1 MPRPKSLRSDRV
13 RAAPEIASAREQRRT
28 RTAAAATSHSAIVGR
43 IDPKLPIAP
52 QVGDILRRGILTLA
66 LKPSEGLSEQEI
78 ASALAVSRTPVREAL
93 IKLAEEGLIDIL
105 PQRGSFVAP
114 IRLAE
119 VIEAQFIREVLETAV
134 VRRAALARNDA
145 FVAELNR
152 QLSEQSRA
160 VKAKDLDRF
169 LELDE
174 NFHRAMSESVGLN
187 RSWRLIQNVKT
198 QMDRVR
204 YLSLPEPGQLNLLL
218 EQHVAIVEA
227 VRTKNPDTAEIGMR
241 VHLQEV
247 FRSIEALAKQRP
259 DMFVR

>member
-1 MPRPKSLRSDRV
+1 MPRPKSLRSKRFEGVPDVPPAGNRRRT
-13 RAAPEIASAREQRRT
+13 RAAP
-28 RTAAAATSHSAIVGR
+28 AAAPRSAIVGL

-52 QVGDILRRGILTLA
+52 QVSDILRRGILTLS

-119 VIEAQFIREVLETAV
+119 VIEAQFIREVLESAV
-134 VRRAALARNDA
+134 VRRAAFARNDQ
-145 FVAELNR
+145 FVADLNR
-152 QLSEQSRA
+152 QIAEQSHA
-160 VKAKDLDRF
+160 VKAKNLDRF

-174 NFHRAMSESVGLN
+174 DFHRAMSESVGLN

-204 YLSLPEPGQLNLLL
+204 YLSLPEPGHLNLLL
-218 EQHVAIVEA
+218 EQHAEIVRAIQA
-227 VRTKNPDTAEIGMR
+227 KNPDAAETGMR

-247 FRSIEALAKQRP
+247 FRSIEALAKQGP
-259 DMFVR
+259 EMFVR